1 MSNDKWHRVRQVH
14 TNSVSAYYEGLLDS
28 SFSKREALILDA
40 LKDLGSATD
49 REILDQL
56 LFNDMN
62 AVRPRITELI
72 NDAGILEECGHKYD
86 SYTEKNVRIVRIIK
100 DEDQRQ
106 LKLFNN

>member
-1 MSNDKWHRVRQVH
+1 MSNDKWHKVRQVH
-14 TNSVSAYYEGLLDS
+14 SNSVNAYYEGLLDS

-40 LKDLGSATD
+40 LKYLGSATD
-49 REILDQL
+49 REVMDHLGFQDT
-56 LFNDMN
+56 NK
-62 AVRPRITELI
+62 VRPRLTELI

-106 LKLFNN
+106 LNLFNN